1 MTRRIYWGL
10 AILIVLL
17 VGVSV
22 FLLTQTT
29 DTEPS
34 TFYTDVAP
42 SKSDQ
47 SSTPKLEET
56 DKFTKGFEEGNAT
69 LVSDDT
75 EQAKGNMSD
84 EQKADKTP
92 DWNSLTPE
100 HQKQIYNQF
109 FKQFGL
115 EVPPLGY
122 TYRWEEPGI
131 PKRDENGNPILHKRG
146 DPIID
151 IVMSKAF
158 TPTIDEYEMLKTL
171 EIEIGWQHGQG
182 DKNKAESL
190 QSDYDKL
197 YEKVQRERPTVTGW
211 IWAAPKSE
219 KSSDPDKPKRIAS
232 EKLKAALIEHG
243 YSYLISILE
252 EEGEL

>member
-1 MTRRIYWGL
+1 MKSRIYWGL

-22 FLLTQTT
+22 VMLTRTT
-29 DTEPS
+29 DTEI
-34 TFYTDVAP
+34 TLYNDVDPAKAGHSP
-42 SKSDQ
+42 DKKLSD
-47 SSTPKLEET
+47 T
-56 DKFTKGFEEGNAT
+56 DKFTKWFKEGKAT
-69 LVSDDT
+69 LVSDDS
-75 EQAKGNMSD
+75 EQVKGNMPA
-84 EQKADKTP
+84 EQKVDKFP

-100 HQKQIYNQF
+100 QQQQIYNQF

-115 EVPPLGY
+115 EVSPLGY

-171 EIEIGWQHGQG
+171 EIEIGWQYGQG
-182 DKNKAESL
+182 DTNKAESL
-190 QSDYDKL
+190 ESDYDKL

-243 YSYLISILE
+243 YSYLIPILE